1 MKSTEKSIHQIINSL
16 MELEAKGC
24 HTAFFEYGNG
34 MFRIRIF
41 KGDVSVEN
49 IVYER
54 TINTNVEQS
63 ELDGIYKHVSNM
75 KYYVTKTSFQCFKR
89 EFIKGEKVGEWQE
102 IKPCFE
108 FGENATSEMVIS
120 GSGYFVSDL
129 DNNLQYYVDY
139 NKISEMQ

>member
-1 MKSTEKSIHQIINSL
+1 MSTSKKSIHQIINSL

-24 HTAFFEYGNG
+24 HSTFFEYGNG

-41 KGDVSVEN
+41 KGDASVEN
-49 IVYER
+49 TVFEKAI
-54 TINTNVEQS
+54 TNDEQS
-63 ELDGIYKHVSNM
+63 KLDEIYEHVNNM
-75 KYYVTKTSFQCFKR
+75 KYYVTKTSFKCSKR

-108 FGENATSEMVIS
+108 FGKNATSEMVIS
-120 GSGYFVSDL
+120 GTGYFITDP

-139 NKISEMQ
+139 NNISKMQ